1 MAKRKGAQVLSG
13 VYLVLQPGIPIAKIS
28 PLNNIHSL
36 PKSPQYFRPC
46 ASKVFW
52 IFQYL
57 PHYIILK
64 AEKIWTVV
72 YKSQIPKPIYQRNRG
87 NGLLERPPKTKW
99 DRRLVRANVESHIEK
114 RSTIL
119 QGNKKSRIHAG
130 RRDQTL
136 YCSRFCQVCMT
147 NLMEGE
153 FCDSKKFTTYL
164 ILIFWS
170 CIILYLLLWWFICF

>member
-13 VYLVLQPGIPIAKIS
+13 VYNVLRPRIPIAKIS
-28 PLNNIHSL
+28 PLNNIHAL

-87 NGLLERPPKTKW
+87 NGLLERPPKQNGTKGSCAPTLNRTSKNARQFYRETKNLGSMLA
-99 DRRLVRANVESHIEK
+99 DGTKL
-114 RSTIL
+114 STVVDFV
-119 QGNKKSRIHAG
+119 KSVWQI
-130 RRDQTL
+130 
-136 YCSRFCQVCMT
+136 
-147 NLMEGE
+147 
-153 FCDSKKFTTYL
+153 
-164 ILIFWS
+164 
-170 CIILYLLLWWFICF
+170 